1 MSNGQAE
8 HTQNNSEHF
17 EATIPQFSSI
27 NEMHFMLLLL
37 QTDKPE

>member
-27 NEMHFMLLLL
+27 NELCFLLFRL
-37 QTDKPE
+37 QTDKPD